1 MSTFKDADEVYGYLG
16 RMFEIA
22 VSDPQFV
29 EATNGGDLVV
39 RLTMT
44 EPASTMV
51 IDFPG
56 QKVTCGAAAEGAPST
71 VELRMTAGN
80 SHKFWLGKLNLTLA
94 MAQGVVHQVIQVL
107 APGCV
112 PLFLTDGF
120 KEYTTALLAHDGQ
133 WVQPARHHA
142 V

>member
-56 QKVTCGAAAEGAPST
+56 QKVTCGEAADGAPST
-71 VELRMTAGN
+71 VELRMSADN

-94 MAQGVVHQVIQVL
+94 MAQGKAKMTGSRTKAL
-107 APGCV
+107 KLLPLTK
-112 PLFLTDGF
+112 PLFATYQQLLQEAGRQDLLT
-120 KEYTTALLAHDGQ
+120 
-133 WVQPARHHA
+133 V
-142 V
+142 